1 MEINSA
7 NGLIIEVMSWIFG
20 MGGNKPEPPNL
31 EDIAGV
37 SDKKP
42 SPPPS
47 SSSGEAY
54 KFDSSALERAAQ
66 AAKELE
72 KSSRY
77 LLLVINFM
85 ESINICSNFYFLR
98 TCQGSI
104 RFS

>member
-1 MEINSA
+1 
-7 NGLIIEVMSWIFG
+7 MSWIFG
-20 MGGNKPEPPNL
+20 MGGNKPEVANL
-31 EDIAGV
+31 EDLGGAV

-42 SPPPS
+42 TPPPS

-77 LLLVINFM
+77 KLIIKIL
-85 ESINICSNFYFLR
+85 SNI
-98 TCQGSI
+98 
-104 RFS
+104 

>member
-1 MEINSA
+1 
-7 NGLIIEVMSWIFG
+7 

-42 SPPPS
+42 PPPSS

-77 LLLVINFM
+77 LPPICYNYSFGNRVIIFVMIKFFKNM
-85 ESINICSNFYFLR
+85 PKKHLI
-98 TCQGSI
+98 
-104 RFS
+104 

>member
-1 MEINSA
+1 
-7 NGLIIEVMSWIFG
+7 MSWIFG
-20 MGGNKPEPPNL
+20 MGGNKPEAPNL

-77 LLLVINFM
+77 NYWVLW
-85 ESINICSNFYFLR
+85 
-98 TCQGSI
+98 
-104 RFS
+104 

>member
-1 MEINSA
+1 
-7 NGLIIEVMSWIFG
+7 MSWIFG
-20 MGGNKPEPPNL
+20 MGGNKPEVANL
-31 EDIAGV
+31 EDLGGTV

-42 SPPPS
+42 TPPPS

-77 LLLVINFM
+77 KLFVKMLLSVLPN
-85 ESINICSNFYFLR
+85 S
-98 TCQGSI
+98 
-104 RFS
+104 